1 MTFPMT
7 DREIFARQTIREQ
20 ANRPH
25 IFVRKLRRRAGT
37 NDAKPTHDAANISS
51 DTFASTHAAAEFAL
65 WAGLTLDTL
74 VTLDWQRMGIKTGQE
89 AQAATTAFVKCYKAW
104 TRENDAKSAWIY
116 GIERANTHDG
126 LGYHSHIALHIP
138 GIPAAPFDGELPPIN
153 HRKRFRKWIMEYTLR
168 NFGCHIP
175 RAIRVN
181 MRAHQCSFRHW
192 NAVTYLLKGY
202 DLSALVQTG
211 RATVDGCSIYL
222 GDLIPW
228 PYCNPGPVEVTNR
241 IRVCHDLGPA
251 RRAIGAPI
259 GMEHLLPT
267 EPNWQVFRIEGY
279 AHLSQAEFEQI
290 SWTRPKAKPF
300 VSSWDDGI
308 RDVRGLYCL
317 DFYRFVTRQEPYDLA
332 PDYAAEH
339 DEWIFH
345 QNAMAGMS
353 QNSSNNLLI

>member
-7 DREIFARQTIREQ
+7 ERDIFARETIREQ

-25 IFVRKLRRRAGT
+25 IFVNKLKRRKGA
-37 NDAKPTHDAANISS
+37 NDAQPTLDAANIGI

-65 WAGLTLDTL
+65 WAGLPLDTL
-74 VTLDWQRMGIKTGQE
+74 VTLDWQRMGVTTGQE

-104 TRENDAKSAWIY
+104 ARENGANSAWMY
-116 GIERANTHDG
+116 GIESVITREG
-126 LGYHSHIALHIP
+126 LGYHSHVTLHIP
-138 GIPAAPFDGELPPIN
+138 GIPAAPFDGVLPPIN
-153 HRKRFRKWIMEYTLR
+153 HRKHFRKWITEYTLR
-168 NFGCHIP
+168 NFGHHIP
-175 RAIRVN
+175 RAVRAN
-181 MRAHQCSFRHW
+181 MRATQCAFRHW

-211 RATVDGCSIYL
+211 RATMDGRSTYL

-228 PYCNPGPVEVTNR
+228 RYCNPGPVEVTNR

-267 EPNWQVFRIEGY
+267 EPNWNVFKVEGHG
-279 AHLSQAEFEQI
+279 HLSQAEFDRI

-300 VSSWDDGI
+300 ISAWNDGI
-308 RDVRGLYCL
+308 RDVRGLYPL
-317 DFYRFVTRQEPYDLA
+317 DFYRYVTRQEPY
-332 PDYAAEH
+332 
-339 DEWIFH
+339 F
-345 QNAMAGMS
+345 Q
-353 QNSSNNLLI
+353 Q